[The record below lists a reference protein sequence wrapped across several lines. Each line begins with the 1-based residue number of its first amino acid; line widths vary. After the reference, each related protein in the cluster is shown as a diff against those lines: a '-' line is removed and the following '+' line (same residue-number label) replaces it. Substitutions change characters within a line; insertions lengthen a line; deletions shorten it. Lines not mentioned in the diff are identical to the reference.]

1 MMTDVAHHTAND
13 GLDQFIAYYFLHT
26 AAAPPT
32 ADELDCRI
40 AVWLR
45 QSFGVDIDFAVNG
58 ALGKL
63 EGLGLLRHEKER
75 LFVSPLDGASAQ
87 LQAVWD
93 KFLASEPKVP
103 AK

>member
-1 MMTDVAHHTAND
+1 MMTDVAHRTAND

-26 AAAPPT
+26 AARAADRGRSRRPHRGVAT
-32 ADELDCRI
+32 ADL
-40 AVWLR
+40 
-45 QSFGVDIDFAVNG
+45 GVEIDFAVNG

-63 EGLGLLRHEKER
+63 EGLGLLRREKER
-75 LFVSPLDGASAQ
+75 LFVSPLDGACAQ

-103 AK
+103 TK